1 MKYVVN
7 KIVELIYANGPSKD
21 KETINSGIRTTSWIY
36 DALRRSIC
44 IQ

>member
-21 KETINSGIRTTSWIY
+21 KETMVDGQKVFCNTWHDKTEAKS
-36 DALRRSIC
+36 
-44 IQ
+44 